1 MDIREAYLN
10 FFASKGHEVIPS
22 APLVPN
28 DATLLFTNAGM
39 VPFKSI
45 FTGEVPRPTPPIRTS
60 CQTCIRAGG
69 KHNDLDNVGYTAR
82 HANGT
87 GPYRIEVGARSG
99 QRVLAEPQGFTVIV
113 RGGHHEQPTP

>member
-10 FFASKGHEVIPS
+10 FFASKGHEIIPS

-45 FTGEVPRPTPPIRTS
+45 FTGEVPRPTRRS
-60 CQTCIRAGG
+60 ARA
-69 KHNDLDNVGYTAR
+69 
-82 HANGT
+82 
-87 GPYRIEVGARSG
+87 
-99 QRVLAEPQGFTVIV
+99 V
-113 RGGHHEQPTP
+113 RPASAQAASTTT

>member
-10 FFASKGHEVIPS
+10 FFASKGHEIIPS

-45 FTGEVPRPTPPIRTS
+45 FTGEV
-60 CQTCIRAGG
+60 
-69 KHNDLDNVGYTAR
+69 HV
-82 HANGT
+82 
-87 GPYRIEVGARSG
+87 
-99 QRVLAEPQGFTVIV
+99 F
-113 RGGHHEQPTP
+113 